1 MTIRIHAVRP
11 LPRSGLVH
19 GFAIDAPGPGDEF
32 DADAIELDGW
42 VVGAGWPIVA
52 IEVVGPGGIRGRLA
66 VGRHRPDVAAAYP
79 ARPWAAAS
87 GFRGMLPASGL
98 PPRFVLDAHAVDAA
112 GSATPLVRI
121 EAEIVP
127 YLPVPEDE
135 GSEDWPGPDFVVIG
149 AQRSGS
155 TSLYDYLTQHP
166 RIVPAAMKELKYFT
180 AFHDRPW
187 GWYRR
192 QFPAPLPQGTLT
204 GEATPYY
211 LFHPHAPRRLAA
223 RLPHARLLAVLRN
236 PVDRAYSH
244 WAHER
249 ARGTEPLAFED
260 ALAAEDERLAGEAER
275 MEADETY
282 AGFAH
287 QTYSYLARGRYARQ
301 LRRWFAH
308 FPREQILVLRA
319 EDLYADPAATVDRA
333 TRYLGL
339 PPASLSDPAP
349 RNRSGVTPMDPGTRR
364 RLAREFAADNR
375 DLAAL
380 LGIDIGWS

>member
-166 RIVPAAMKELKYFT
+166 RIAPAAMKELKYFT

-236 PVDRAYSH
+236 PVDRAYSQYQMKV
-244 WAHER
+244 R
-249 ARGTEPLAFED
+249 RGIEPLSFEE
-260 ALAAEDERLAGEAER
+260 ALEREEERLAEAGEDRASLPWR
-275 MEADETY
+275 H
-282 AGFAH
+282 F
-287 QTYSYLARGRYARQ
+287 SYVARGRYAEQ
-301 LRRWFAH
+301 LERWFAL
-308 FPREQILVLRA
+308 FPRERFHVIQSEAFDRDPEGVLRETQVFLGLA
-319 EDLYADPAATVDRA
+319 PDLPRDLRMYHRADYAPMDSA
-333 TRYLGL
+333 TRE
-339 PPASLSDPAP
+339 
-349 RNRSGVTPMDPGTRR
+349 R
-364 RLAREFAADNR
+364 
-375 DLAAL
+375 LAAL
-380 LGIDIGWS
+380 FAPLNRRLYALLGTDFGWERGA